1 VDEWLTTTT
10 SSIGAKVSKILNIYA
25 SFDIS
30 MQRKYV
36 SLKIV
41 TGQFSENIYAK
52 TEILKR
58 NYSRG
63 IVKSRNAILAIE
75 FFRYV

>member
-75 FFRYV
+75 YFRYV